1 MAAVIMRIDT
11 ERKLFV
17 CLRIDNKMRDQLA
30 QAPARDKVYFD
41 GSDPRYLVTIRTV
54 DDNFI
59 GKVIDGGT
67 PAASMDD
74 LKRNLL
80 SILTRVA
87 PGRHRED
94 AVKVFALDDG
104 EPPPEPRKHG
114 DNDEDEDAVVAPRNS
129 YY

>member
-1 MAAVIMRIDT
+1 MRIDDS
-11 ERKLFV
+11 RKLFV
-17 CLRIDNKMRDQLA
+17 CLRVDNKMRDQLA

-41 GSDPRYLVTIRTV
+41 GSDPRYLTIIRNVEDNYVGKIV
-54 DDNFI
+54 DA
-59 GKVIDGGT
+59 GT
-67 PAASMDD
+67 AAVAMED

-87 PGRHRED
+87 PGRHRDD

-104 EPPPEPRKHG
+104 EPPPLPGK
-114 DNDEDEDAVVAPRNS
+114 DDEQAPPERGS

>member
-1 MAAVIMRIDT
+1 MRIDT

-41 GSDPRYLVTIRTV
+41 GSDPRYLTTMRTAEEAY
-54 DDNFI
+54 I
-59 GKVIDGGT
+59 GKIVDAGT
-67 PAASMDD
+67 AAVAMDD

-87 PGRHRED
+87 PGRHRDD
-94 AVKVFALDDG
+94 AVKVFALDEG
-104 EPPPEPRKHG
+104 EPPPEKGKEEPADDVPIRS
-114 DNDEDEDAVVAPRNS
+114 S

>member
-1 MAAVIMRIDT
+1 MRIDN

-41 GSDPRYLVTIRTV
+41 GSDPRYLTTLRTV
-54 DDNFI
+54 EDSFI
-59 GKVIDGGT
+59 GKIVDAGT
-67 PAASMDD
+67 PAVAMDD

-94 AVKVFALDDG
+94 AVKVFALDEG
-104 EPPPEPRKHG
+104 EPPPLESK
-114 DNDEDEDAVVAPRNS
+114 NDEPGGNEPPRGS

>member
-1 MAAVIMRIDT
+1 MRIDDA
-11 ERKLFV
+11 RKLFV
-17 CLRIDNKMRDQLA
+17 CLRVDNKMRDQLA

-41 GSDPRYLVTIRTV
+41 GSDPRYLTIVRTAEDSFV
-54 DDNFI
+54 
-59 GKVIDGGT
+59 GKVVDAGT
-67 PAASMDD
+67 AAVAMED

-87 PGRHRED
+87 PGRHRDD

-104 EPPPEPRKHG
+104 EPPPLPGKDEEPPPERG
-114 DNDEDEDAVVAPRNS
+114 S

>member
-1 MAAVIMRIDT
+1 MRI
-11 ERKLFV
+11 ESARKLCV
-17 CLRIDNKMRDQLA
+17 CLRVDNKMRDQLA

-54 DDNFI
+54 EDNFI

-87 PGRHRED
+87 PGRHRDD

-104 EPPPEPRKHG
+104 DPPPEPRKDG
-114 DNDEDEDAVVAPRNS
+114 EEEDEPAPPRNS

>member
-1 MAAVIMRIDT
+1 MRIDSD
-11 ERKLFV
+11 RKLFV
-17 CLRIDNKMRDQLA
+17 CLRVDNKMRDQLA

-41 GSDPRYLVTIRTV
+41 GSDPRYLTTVRTAE
-54 DDNFI
+54 DNYI
-59 GKVIDGGT
+59 GKIIDGGS

-104 EPPPEPRKHG
+104 EPPPIPGKDDEGDEGDRREEPRG
-114 DNDEDEDAVVAPRNS
+114 S

>member
-1 MAAVIMRIDT
+1 MRIDT

-41 GSDPRYLVTIRTV
+41 GSDPRYLTTIRSAE
-54 DDNFI
+54 DSYI
-59 GKVIDGGT
+59 GKLVDPGT
-67 PAASMDD
+67 AAVAMDD

-87 PGRHRED
+87 PGRHRDD
-94 AVKVFALDDG
+94 AVKVFALDEG
-104 EPPPEPRKHG
+104 EPPPLPEKEEREERG
-114 DNDEDEDAVVAPRNS
+114 S

>member
-1 MAAVIMRIDT
+1 MRIEP

-17 CLRIDNKMRDQLA
+17 CLRVDNKMRDQLA
-30 QAPARDKVYFD
+30 HCAPRDKAYFD
-41 GSDPRYLVTIRTV
+41 GSDPQYLQIVRATE
-54 DDNFI
+54 DSYI
-59 GKVIDGGT
+59 GKVIDAGS
-67 PAASMDD
+67 PAVGMDD

-80 SILTRVA
+80 SILTRIA

-104 EPPPEPRKHG
+104 EPPPLPESENEGGQPERG
-114 DNDEDEDAVVAPRNS
+114 S

>member
-1 MAAVIMRIDT
+1 MAAVIMRIDI

-54 DDNFI
+54 EDNFI

-104 EPPPEPRKHG
+104 EPPPEPRKRG
-114 DNDEDEDAVVAPRNS
+114 EEDADEDVVAAPRTS

>member
-1 MAAVIMRIDT
+1 M
-11 ERKLFV
+11 

-54 DDNFI
+54 EDNFI

-104 EPPPEPRKHG
+104 EPPPEPRKRG
-114 DNDEDEDAVVAPRNS
+114 ENDEDEDVVPAPRNS

>member
-1 MAAVIMRIDT
+1 MRIDN

-41 GSDPRYLVTIRTV
+41 GSDPRYLITIRTV

-87 PGRHRED
+87 PGRHRDD

-104 EPPPEPRKHG
+104 EPPPEPRKES
-114 DNDEDEDAVVAPRNS
+114 DEEDEPAPPRNS

>member
-1 MAAVIMRIDT
+1 MRIDSD
-11 ERKLFV
+11 RKLFV

-41 GSDPRYLVTIRTV
+41 GSDPRYLTTMRSGE
-54 DDNFI
+54 DNFI
-59 GKVIDGGT
+59 GKIIDGGT
-67 PAASMDD
+67 SAASMDD

-87 PGRHRED
+87 PGRHRDD
-94 AVKVFALDDG
+94 AVKVFALDEG
-104 EPPPEPRKHG
+104 EPPPLPGKGGEGDDDVAPEEPRG
-114 DNDEDEDAVVAPRNS
+114 S

>member
-1 MAAVIMRIDT
+1 MRIDT

-17 CLRIDNKMRDQLA
+17 CLCIDNKMRDQLA

-41 GSDPRYLVTIRTV
+41 GSDPRYLTTMRSAE
-54 DDNFI
+54 DAYI
-59 GKVIDGGT
+59 GKIIDGGT

-94 AVKVFALDDG
+94 AVKVFALDEG
-104 EPPPEPRKHG
+104 EPPPEKSK
-114 DNDEDEDAVVAPRNS
+114 DEEESEVPSRGS

>member
-1 MAAVIMRIDT
+1 MRIDN

-41 GSDPRYLVTIRTV
+41 GSDPRYLITIRTV

-87 PGRHRED
+87 PGRHRDD

-104 EPPPEPRKHG
+104 EPPPPPRKDG
-114 DNDEDEDAVVAPRNS
+114 DEEEEPVVAPRNS